1 MKEGLVLTTHEL
13 ENALDFLR
21 QKGLRITRQR
31 SLILNYLITQHNH
44 PTAEEI
50 FNTLKA
56 ADANLSLAT
65 VYNTLDLFIEHHL
78 VVNLASN
85 DDKQHFDYFAHPHYH
100 VICSVCG
107 RIEDVFDFSFN
118 PLLDHAQAHTD
129 YQIDH
134 AAVEVFGVCPTCQAK
149 QKNSK

>member
-1 MKEGLVLTTHEL
+1 MKEGFVLTTHEL

-21 QKGLRITRQR
+21 QKGLRITSQR
-31 SLILNYLITQHNH
+31 SLILNYLITQHTH
-44 PTAEEI
+44 PTAEAI
-50 FNTLKA
+50 FNALKA
-56 ADANLSLAT
+56 TDANLSLAT

-78 VVNLASN
+78 VNLAGN

-107 RIEDVFDFSFN
+107 RIEDVFDFSFDS
-118 PLLDHAQAHTD
+118 LLEHAQVHTG

-134 AAVEVFGVCPTCQAK
+134 AAVEVFGVCQACQAK
-149 QKNSK
+149 QKEDK